1 MMTQFDAPMG
11 SVRRTGG
18 GINVYTG
25 LLCVAFLVLVAGVAL
40 LMKRNTE
47 HSGQD
52 DRSGGPFQLVERR

>member
-25 LLCVAFLVLVAGVAL
+25 LLCVAFLVLLAGVVL
-40 LMKRNTE
+40 LMKRNSE
-47 HSGQD
+47 HSAVD
-52 DRSGGPFQLVERR
+52 NRSGGPFELVER